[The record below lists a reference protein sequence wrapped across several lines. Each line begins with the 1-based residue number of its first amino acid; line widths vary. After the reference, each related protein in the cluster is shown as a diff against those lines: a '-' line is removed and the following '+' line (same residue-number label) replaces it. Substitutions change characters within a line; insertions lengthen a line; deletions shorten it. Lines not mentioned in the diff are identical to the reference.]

1 MRSRRLVVLLGI
13 VSLIGLTT
21 LLLSRRQTNPP
32 AFPPKVDVNN
42 PVDHGAASKPSNLPE
57 SSHPIAGLMNSSEST
72 LRIRLSQQSQTLSDA
87 VKEYERRYGMR
98 PPPKFDVWFKFAQ
111 DRGVQLIDEFDTIY
125 HSILPF
131 WGLPP
136 KTIRDRAREA
146 MGFDNVL
153 ICGMIRNGKVAQV
166 IGGSDGQQW
175 KRDALTGMIQTFVE
189 HLPDMD
195 LPFNIHDEPRVVLS
209 SEDLQRLV
217 TRAKDVS
224 IPDSWNIRKPRNSFS
239 SRPAD
244 VNKGDRL
251 DEFRTTRFNRFA
263 HQATWTHSR
272 ISCPVDSPS
281 RDLDENRED
290 DTSYALGELGFIQN
304 ITAFSDICLSPSLR
318 YTFGLFDRPNAVDLV
333 HDLFPIFSESKVS
346 SYQDILYPS
355 PWYWAGKVT
364 YDPKKDMPWESKK
377 DQLYWRGSTT
387 GGFSRAG
394 GWRRQHRQLF
404 VKDVN
409 AIDGTKVLSKTS
421 SGSWETKEA
430 RRREYKSLFNVKFS
444 HIGQCDPEDCDAQ
457 SSFFEVVKPDDQQ
470 AAWQYKYLLDMDGNA
485 FSGRYFAFLQSN
497 SLIYKLAIFREW
509 HNEWLYPWVHYVPL
523 SLKGDEHF
531 ESVRYFAQEEEGQAR
546 AAYLAEQSQ
555 EWARKALR
563 NEDLEVWFF
572 RLLLE

>member
-1 MRSRRLVVLLGI
+1 MFVLLGI
-13 VSLIGLTT
+13 ISLIGLTT
-21 LLLSRRQTNPP
+21 LLLNGRQSGAYNPLVLPPSRNPNSP
-32 AFPPKVDVNN
+32 DSHDAV
-42 PVDHGAASKPSNLPE
+42 SKPLPE
-57 SSHPIAGLMNSSEST
+57 SSHPVARLMNSSET
-72 LRIRLSQQSQTLSDA
+72 LLKTRLSRQSQTLSDA

-98 PPPKFDVWFKFAQ
+98 PPPKFDIWFKFAQ

-131 WGLPP
+131 WALPP
-136 KTIRDRAREA
+136 KTIRERAREA
-146 MGFDNVL
+146 IGFDNVL
-153 ICGMIRNGKVAQV
+153 ISGLIRNGKVTKV
-166 IGGSDGQQW
+166 VGGGDGQEW
-175 KRDALTGMIQTFVE
+175 KRDALTGMLKSFVQ

-195 LPFNIHDEPRVVLS
+195 LAFNVHDEPRVVLS

-217 TRAKDVS
+217 SHAKDVS
-224 IPDSWNIRKPRNSFS
+224 IPNSWKIRKPRNSWS
-239 SRPAD
+239 SRPID
-244 VNKGDRL
+244 LNKGDRV

-272 ISCPVDSPS
+272 ISCPVNSPA
-281 RDLDENRED
+281 RDLDESKAD
-290 DTSYALGELGFIQN
+290 DIDSYAHGELGFVKN
-304 ITAFSDICLSPSLR
+304 VTAFSDICLSPSLR

-355 PWYWAGKVT
+355 PWYWAGKVAH
-364 YDPKKDMPWESKK
+364 DPKKDVQWGSKK
-377 DQLYWRGSTT
+377 DELYWRGSTT

-409 AIDGTKVLSKTS
+409 ALDKTKVLNKAN
-421 SGSWETKEA
+421 SGSWEAKEA
-430 RRREYKSLFNVKFS
+430 RRRDYKGLFNVKFS

-457 SSFFEVVKPDDQQ
+457 KNFFEIVNPDEQQ
-470 AAWQYKYLLDMDGNA
+470 TAWQYKYLLDMDGNA
-485 FSGRYFAFLQSN
+485 FSGRYYAFLQSN

-546 AAYLAEQSQ
+546 AAHLAEQSQ
-555 EWARKALR
+555 QWAGKALR